1 MKKFITVIALTICVG
16 IISGCSACEK
26 TITCTLSQNT
36 IEYNLQAT
44 YKIYA
49 KGSVVEKVETVE
61 TVTSSDEE
69 VLETLQKTVE
79 EQYKN
84 FNQLYGG
91 YTYDVVNDGS
101 KVESKV
107 TIDYST
113 LDMSKMAS
121 DNTALKP
128 FVNSK
133 NRLTLNG
140 AKAIYEA
147 TGAIC
152 K

>member
-16 IISGCSACEK
+16 IISGCSASEK